1 LSIGGSSRRRDES
14 GVRFSRTFTVAL
26 FLISIVLVAFDRP
39 QARSPA
45 LASLRAGIT
54 DLAAP
59 VLDLVAAP
67 VRGLSNIGPYWRN
80 QAHLAEENADLRQ
93 RLNETRYWRDL
104 ALQLRDQREVYEQ
117 ALRVESPAT
126 QNRIGAWTLGDPD
139 GPFVQSRLIGA
150 GTRQGVDSGDPV
162 LNVYG
167 LIGRVVETG
176 NVSSRV
182 LLLTDLNSRIPV
194 MADRSNARA
203 VLVGD
208 NSDYPR
214 LDFLTRNAG
223 LEDGDRIVTSG
234 DDGIMPRGLPVGQ
247 AQRDRQGRWRVRLYS
262 DQAPV
267 DFVWV
272 FPFEPVRPPEP
283 ESLSDDQT
291 PPVDTA
297 ANAADAD
304 SDAEPAPEGTAETSA
319 GGEP

>member
-1 LSIGGSSRRRDES
+1 MAIGGSSRRNDES

-26 FLISIVLVAFDRP
+26 FLISIVLIAFDRP
-39 QARSPA
+39 QSRAPA
-45 LASLRAGIT
+45 LANLRAGIT

-59 VLDLVAAP
+59 VLDLAAAP
-67 VRGLSNIGPYWRN
+67 VRGFSNIGPYWRN
-80 QAHLAEENADLRQ
+80 QARLAEENAELRQ

-117 ALRVESPAT
+117 ALNVDSPAT

-150 GTRQGVDSGDPV
+150 GTRQGVGSGDPV

-203 VLVGD
+203 VLIGD

-214 LDFLTRNAG
+214 LEFLTRNAV

-283 ESLSDDQT
+283 EAQRDGE
-291 PPVDTA
+291 PPLADTA
-297 ANAADAD
+297 ESTEDAGP
-304 SDAEPAPEGTAETSA
+304 DASAPGLAETSA
-319 GGEP
+319 GVEP

>member
-1 LSIGGSSRRRDES
+1 LAIGGSSRRNDES
-14 GVRFSRTFTVAL
+14 GIRFSRTFTVAL
-26 FLISIVLVAFDRP
+26 FLVSIVLIAFDRP
-39 QARSPA
+39 HARSPA

-54 DLAAP
+54 DLSAP
-59 VLDLVAAP
+59 LLDLAAAP

-80 QAHLAEENADLRQ
+80 QGRLAEENAELRQ

-117 ALRVESPAT
+117 ALNVESATT

-150 GTRQGVDSGDPV
+150 GSRRGVDTGDPV
-162 LNVYG
+162 LNAYG

-176 NVSSRV
+176 SVSSRV

-208 NSDYPR
+208 NSEYPR
-214 LDFLTRNAG
+214 LDFLTRNAD

-234 DDGIMPRGLPVGQ
+234 DDGIMPRGLPIGQ
-247 AQRDRQGRWRVRLYS
+247 AQRDRQGRWRIRLFA

-272 FPFEPVRPPEP
+272 FPFEPVLAPNPETDLED
-283 ESLSDDQT
+283 ESLLSD
-291 PPVDTA
+291 VD
-297 ANAADAD
+297 D
-304 SDAEPAPEGTAETSA
+304 SATETDAEPPQVDASEASV

>member
-1 LSIGGSSRRRDES
+1 MAIGGSSRRNDES

-26 FLISIVLVAFDRP
+26 FLISIVLIAFDRP

-59 VLDLVAAP
+59 VLDLAAAP
-67 VRGLSNIGPYWRN
+67 VRGFSNIGPYWRN
-80 QAHLAEENADLRQ
+80 QARLAEENADLRQ

-117 ALRVESPAT
+117 ALNVDTPAT
-126 QNRIGAWTLGDPD
+126 RNRIGAWTLGDPD

-150 GTRQGVDSGDPV
+150 GTRQGVSSGDPV

-182 LLLTDLNSRIPV
+182 LLMTDLNSRIPV

-208 NSDYPR
+208 NSEYPR
-214 LDFLTRNAG
+214 LDFLTRNAD

-283 ESLSDDQT
+283 EPHADDA
-291 PPVDTA
+291 PPL
-297 ANAADAD
+297 ANT
-304 SDAEPAPEGTAETSA
+304 SEGTADAGPDTAPPGAAEISA
-319 GGEP
+319 GDEP

>member
-1 LSIGGSSRRRDES
+1 MAIGGSSRRNDES
-14 GVRFSRTFTVAL
+14 GIRFSRTFTVAL
-26 FLISIVLVAFDRP
+26 LLVSIVLIAFDRP

-45 LASLRAGIT
+45 LAGLRAGIMDLSAPLL
-54 DLAAP
+54 DLA
-59 VLDLVAAP
+59 AAP
-67 VRGLSNIGPYWRN
+67 VRGISNIGPYWRN
-80 QAHLAEENADLRQ
+80 QARLAEENAELRQ

-104 ALQLRDQREVYEQ
+104 ALQLRDQREVYEE
-117 ALRVESPAT
+117 ALNVESPAT

-150 GTRQGVDSGDPV
+150 GTRQGVDPGDPV

-176 NVSSRV
+176 GVSSRV

-203 VLVGD
+203 VMVGD
-208 NSDYPR
+208 NSEYPR
-214 LDFLTRNAG
+214 LDFLTRNAD

-247 AQRDRQGRWRVRLYS
+247 AQRDRQGRWRIRLYS

-272 FPFEPVRPPEP
+272 FPFEPI
-283 ESLSDDQT
+283 S
-291 PPVDTA
+291 
-297 ANAADAD
+297 
-304 SDAEPAPEGTAETSA
+304 APETGADGSDEQLLTDEAAGDTGPEQPATDGAETSA

>member
-1 LSIGGSSRRRDES
+1 LAIGGSSRRNDES
-14 GVRFSRTFTVAL
+14 GIRFSRTFTVAL
-26 FLISIVLVAFDRP
+26 FLVSIVLIAFDRP

-45 LASLRAGIT
+45 LASLRAGIMDLSAPLL
-54 DLAAP
+54 DLA
-59 VLDLVAAP
+59 AAP
-67 VRGLSNIGPYWRN
+67 VRGISNIGPYWRN
-80 QAHLAEENADLRQ
+80 QARLAEENAELRQ

-117 ALRVESPAT
+117 ALNVESPAT
-126 QNRIGAWTLGDPD
+126 QNRIGAWTLSDPD

-150 GTRQGVDSGDPV
+150 GTRQGVDPGDPV

-176 NVSSRV
+176 RVSSRV

-203 VLVGD
+203 VMVGD
-208 NSDYPR
+208 NSEYPR
-214 LDFLTRNAG
+214 LDFLTRNAD
-223 LEDGDRIVTSG
+223 LADGDRIVTSG

-247 AQRDRQGRWRVRLYS
+247 AQRDRQGRWRIRLYS

-272 FPFEPVRPPEP
+272 FPFEPI
-283 ESLSDDQT
+283 S
-291 PPVDTA
+291 
-297 ANAADAD
+297 
-304 SDAEPAPEGTAETSA
+304 APETGADGSDEQLLTDEAAGDTGPEQPATDGAETSA

>member
-1 LSIGGSSRRRDES
+1 MAIGGSSRRNDES

-26 FLISIVLVAFDRP
+26 FLLSIVLIAFDRP
-39 QARSPA
+39 ESRAPA
-45 LASLRAGIT
+45 LAGLRATIT

-59 VLDLVAAP
+59 LLDLAAAP

-80 QAHLAEENADLRQ
+80 QADLAEENAELRQ

-117 ALRVESPAT
+117 ALNVDAPAT
-126 QNRIGAWTLGDPD
+126 QDRIGAWTLGDPD
-139 GPFVQSRLIGA
+139 GPFVHSRLIGA
-150 GTRQGVDSGDPV
+150 GTTHGVDPGDPV

-176 NVSSRV
+176 RVSSRV
-182 LLLTDLNSRIPV
+182 LLLTDLNSRVPV

-208 NSDYPR
+208 NTDYPR
-214 LDFLTRNAG
+214 LEFLARNAD

-234 DDGIMPRGLPVGQ
+234 DDGIMPRGLPIGQ
-247 AQRDRQGRWRVRLYS
+247 AQRDRQGRWRIRLYS

-272 FPFEPVRPPEP
+272 FPFEPLAAPEP
-283 ESLSDDQT
+283 DLEVVEPETGEAPAETGASS
-291 PPVDTA
+291 PGETA
-297 ANAADAD
+297 A
-304 SDAEPAPEGTAETSA
+304 EGDQ
-319 GGEP
+319 